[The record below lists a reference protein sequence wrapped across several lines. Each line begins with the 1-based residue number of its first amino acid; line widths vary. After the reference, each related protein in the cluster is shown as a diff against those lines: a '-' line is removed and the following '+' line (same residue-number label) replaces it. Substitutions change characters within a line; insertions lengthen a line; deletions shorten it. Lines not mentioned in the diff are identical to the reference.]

1 MFEEEGTPVGQ
12 PFTFEPGPFPL
23 HEGNVR
29 WEIPNLNLLP
39 PAHDFSLPVPLAG
52 DWQPKSELELSDGK
66 EFTDWELSI
75 CGNVE
80 LEPDISLMNWE
91 RAVGD
96 FKFPDRIKPEIPDV
110 SKGLGQRKDRADLVS
125 LQKFAA
131 QSHRFMVLNGQLC
144 VYHPPCWKKLS
155 DLEAERT
162 IRALV
167 EEYNQ
172 GYCLTQREYAKI
184 REGLLCDPSIPCRTG
199 EINAAE
205 NKINFLD
212 GTLDL
217 EMQELYPH
225 NPSDNFFSVLNVR
238 CGDIPSSSSRVFEKF
253 VSHISNGDAEV
264 REQLLQLIA
273 LVILRKPLK
282 HFFVLVGPSNTGK
295 TQFGRFL
302 EELVGHEQTVCVRD
316 IHDFDDRWTA
326 GSLEGKTLALC
337 LDLPNSPLPPR
348 AVGIVKQLVGDD
360 AIKAEKKY
368 KDPYTYHH
376 KPLLLMAGNHP
387 LRISGIDRETA
398 LLNRM
403 VAICFQNPV
412 QERDMR
418 QALYLDLLNEAPYI
432 VGQAIQSYYRLERNN
447 FKLTQVPLPQEY
459 MPQDAR
465 YDYHSIAQFLEQC
478 CEFVPEAETS
488 TSEIYSAY
496 CAFSEMDSP
505 LINFSK
511 TLRELLERHPEVSA
525 IKRVGGRE
533 QRGYRGIRLIK

>member
-1 MFEEEGTPVGQ
+1 M
-12 PFTFEPGPFPL
+12 
-23 HEGNVR
+23 
-29 WEIPNLNLLP
+29 
-39 PAHDFSLPVPLAG
+39 
-52 DWQPKSELELSDGK
+52 
-66 EFTDWELSI
+66 
-75 CGNVE
+75 
-80 LEPDISLMNWE
+80 
-91 RAVGD
+91 
-96 FKFPDRIKPEIPDV
+96 
-110 SKGLGQRKDRADLVS
+110 
-125 LQKFAA
+125 
-131 QSHRFMVLNGQLC
+131 
-144 VYHPPCWKKLS
+144 
-155 DLEAERT
+155 
-162 IRALV
+162 
-167 EEYNQ
+167 
-172 GYCLTQREYAKI
+172 
-184 REGLLCDPSIPCRTG
+184 
-199 EINAAE
+199 
-205 NKINFLD
+205 
-212 GTLDL
+212 
-217 EMQELYPH
+217 
-225 NPSDNFFSVLNVR
+225 
-238 CGDIPSSSSRVFEKF
+238 
-253 VSHISNGDAEV
+253 

-273 LVILRKPLK
+273 LVILRRPLK

-387 LRISGIDRETA
+387 LRISGIDREIA

-533 QRGYRGIRLIK
+533 QRGYRGIRLKK

>member
-1 MFEEEGTPVGQ
+1 MIVNS
-12 PFTFEPGPFPL
+12 FTFEKGVFPDG
-23 HEGNVR
+23 GN
-29 WEIPNLNLLP
+29 I
-39 PAHDFSLPVPLAG
+39 H
-52 DWQPKSELELSDGK
+52 WQPETNFGALSASESFELPTS
-66 EFTDWELSI
+66 LS
-75 CGNVE
+75 GNWHP
-80 LEPDISLMNWE
+80 EPDIDLPTERQDDLWQTKLNGNVVFEPNVLELMPAIPAEPFALPESLQPQ
-91 RAVGD
+91 A
-96 FKFPDRIKPEIPDV
+96 PDI

-125 LQKFAA
+125 LQKFVAK
-131 QSHRFMVLNGQLC
+131 SHRFMVLNGQLC

-184 REGLLCDPSIPCRTG
+184 REGLLCNPSIPCRTG
-199 EINAAE
+199 EISAAE

-217 EMQELYPH
+217 GVKRLYPH

-238 CGDIPSSSSRVFEKF
+238 YEDVTSSSGRVFEEF
-253 VSHISNGDAEV
+253 VSHISTGDCEV

-432 VGQAIQSYYRLERNN
+432 IGQAIQSYYRLERNN
-447 FKLTQVPLPQEY
+447 FELTQVPLPQEY

-465 YDYHSIAQFLEQC
+465 YDYHSIAQFIERC

-488 TSEIYSAY
+488 TSEFYSAY
-496 CAFSEMDSP
+496 CAFSEIDSSP
-505 LINFSK
+505 TNWTNFSR
-511 TLRELLERHPEVSA
+511 TLRELLERYPEVSSQ
-525 IKRVGGRE
+525 KRVGGRE